1 MVFRN
6 REVAL
11 IFRRVAQVDR
21 ASRKNANPASLR
33 REVLAIE
40 ESFDGN
46 FMKLPILQV
55 AEVVEASNPGAR
67 GPD

>member
-1 MVFRN
+1 
-6 REVAL
+6 
-11 IFRRVAQVDR
+11 VDR